1 MNGKILV
8 VDDEPDLLD
17 LLDYNLKADDYEVFT
32 AKDGWEAVLQAR
44 TKLPD
49 LVLLDVMLPGLDG
62 FTVCEELRRHPET
75 GKIPVI
81 MLTAFRGEIARYHS
95 IASGATDFVRK
106 PFVLA
111 NLLRRIRAAM
121 TMGA

>member
-1 MNGKILV
+1 MNRKILV

-32 AKDGWEAVLQAR
+32 AKNGWDAVHQAR
-44 TKLPD
+44 AKLPD

-62 FTVCEELRRHPET
+62 FTVCEELRRYPET

-95 IASGATDFVRK
+95 IASGAADFVRK
-106 PFVLA
+106 PFVVA
-111 NLLRRIRAAM
+111 DLLRRIRTAM
-121 TMGA
+121 EMMA